1 MDGTDIFFRPLRGAL
16 PAWIDAR
23 CLQYPVSG
31 GNDYLDLLPLVREAC
46 RSFSGS
52 LALMIAAEAPT
63 GTARRRPVCV
73 LHLCAVAGD
82 PFAAP
87 RSDGVGREPVS
98 VRIRT
103 SRSARRLHLGP
114 IST

>member
-46 RSFSGS
+46 RSCDDFFVLGWSFSGL

-63 GTARRRPVCV
+63 GLRGVVTCAILITVTWLVIRLLCFTESASCARLSP
-73 LHLCAVAGD
+73 
-82 PFAAP
+82 
-87 RSDGVGREPVS
+87 
-98 VRIRT
+98 
-103 SRSARRLHLGP
+103 
-114 IST
+114 